1 MATSLASAS
10 HRRREIQITMLTTAS
25 PAKALQPMNK
35 QLSFRQDDVALTG
48 FKFGS
53 FASLGNGSPGEGG
66 MDLVTRAP
74 VAQVH
79 VCTST
84 RVAVMDQCMI
94 TT

>member
-25 PAKALQPMNK
+25 PAQPMNK
-35 QLSFRQDDVALTG
+35 QLSFRQDDIALTG

-53 FASLGNGSPGEGG
+53 FASLGNGSPGERG